1 MNDYREIE
9 IKLYVPD
16 LEAVRARLE
25 SSGATLKA
33 PRIYERNVRYDDAA
47 HEIARKG
54 VVLRLRQDTRTRL
67 TYKSDGKILDNGL
80 FSRFEAEVE
89 VSDFDTMDTILRE
102 LGYETA
108 FIYEKYRT
116 TYDLGGAEVVLDEMP
131 FGHFVEIEGEE
142 ASIIRARERL
152 ALGDATRYDA
162 GYAAL
167 FDAVRRNLGLSFRDL
182 TFDNFEGIDVPEAAF
197 K

>member
-9 IKLYVPD
+9 VKLYVPD

-25 SSGATLKA
+25 AAGAQLAA

-47 HEIARKG
+47 HEITSKG
-54 VVLRLRQDTRTRL
+54 IVLRLRQDTRTRL
-67 TYKSDGKILDNGL
+67 TYKSDNKILDNGL

-89 VSDFDTMDTILRE
+89 VSSFEVMDTILRE
-102 LGYETA
+102 LGYGTD

-116 TYDLGGAEVVLDEMP
+116 TYKLDGAEVDLDEMP

-142 ASIIRARERL
+142 ASIMRALDRL
-152 ALGDATRYDA
+152 ALSDATRFEA
-162 GYAAL
+162 GYAVL
-167 FDAVRRNLGLSFRDL
+167 FDNVRRNLGLSFRDL
-182 TFDNFEGIDVPEAAF
+182 TFDNFAGLDVSEAALR
-197 K
+197 